1 MINFYGIS
9 TLQIWTHSQILLK
22 PTILES
28 IVSKLYKDS
37 LKSSQVFFRLVT
49 NLNSLLFLEDQLK
62 KQVHASMQGV
72 LMMREMLQ
80 ILWKLNRS
88 WK

>member
-9 TLQIWTHSQILLK
+9 TLQIWTPSQILLR

-28 IVSKLYKDS
+28 TVSKLYKDS

-49 NLNSLLFLEDQLK
+49 NLNSLLFLEDRLK